1 MPKSSSSSSSTDQF
15 STSSSIDDQLSFQED
30 DGYLITYA
38 WDGKEQ
44 KSSLLIFDAKNIAQG
59 PISRSA
65 IPTNV
70 PFGLHGCFAPDLVFD
85 EKDTKNKFTVSDQYH
100 ICLLSSTLTHSLV

>member
-1 MPKSSSSSSSTDQF
+1 MPKSSSSSDQF
-15 STSSSIDDQLSFQED
+15 SASVDDQLSFQED

-44 KSSLLIFDAKNIAQG
+44 KSSLLIFDAKNIALG

-85 EKDTKNKFTVSDQYH
+85 EKETKNKFTVSE
-100 ICLLSSTLTHSLV
+100 

>member
-1 MPKSSSSSSSTDQF
+1 MPKSSGA
-15 STSSSIDDQLSFQED
+15 TSSSGVDQSSDELSFQED

-59 PISRSA
+59 PVSRSA

-70 PFGLHGCFAPDLVFD
+70 PFGLHGCFASDLVFD
-85 EKDTKNKFTVSDQYH
+85 EKETKNKFTVSV
-100 ICLLSSTLTHSLV
+100 ISIISAC